1 MKRWLDPAWYRY
13 LRWRL
18 GPEGRFALGVILLA
32 LLGLGGFLS
41 LRALARSAPP
51 ETQSYVALTT
61 TVTKLVRVKE
71 HGRVVVKRV
80 PVVGQIYAKPVT
92 IRQAKTIRTAEGTRF
107 VTRPVVRYQ
116 PVYRR
121 EVVTIRGK
129 PVRVNRIVTDTRML
143 TNTQLL
149 TVTNTVI
156 RQVTNQQT
164 STVVRG
170 RTVSETQTVNQTVT
184 LIRTQTSP
192 PETVT
197 IGPTRPVKTVTVT
210 VTVTTTVPA
219 TVTATTR

>member
-41 LRALARSAPP
+41 LRALVRSAP

-61 TVTKLVRVKE
+61 TVTKLVRVNE

-80 PVVGQIYAKPVT
+80 GQIIYAKPVT

>member
-18 GPEGRFALGVILLA
+18 GPEGRLALGVILLA
-32 LLGLGGFLS
+32 LLGFGGFLS
-41 LRALARSAPP
+41 LGALAPSGP
-51 ETQSYVALTT
+51 TQDYVALTT
-61 TVTKLVRVKE
+61 TLTKLVRVDD
-71 HGRVVVKRV
+71 HRRLVVPRV
-80 PVVGQIYAKPVT
+80 PVVGQIDAKPVT
-92 IRQAKTIRTAEGTRF
+92 VRQAKTIRVAEGTRL
-107 VTRPVVRYQ
+107 VTRPVVRYR

-149 TVTNTVI
+149 TVTHTVV

-164 STVVRG
+164 STAVRD

-184 LIRTQTSP
+184 LISTQTSP

-197 IGPTRPVKTVTVT
+197 IGPTRPAKTVTVT
-210 VTVTTTVPA
+210 VTVTTTTP
-219 TVTATTR
+219 